1 MGCFRDYYF
10 TVSDPGCGP
19 ACSLD
24 AAAELAGCVRK
35 KIIGSGPLYHPVESA
50 KAFSES
56 ERKQALDL
64 AKRTKDLGNI
74 DDLVTRH
81 KETLLLL
88 DDLHDFAVASLVA
101 RGPVH
106 KGGPKTPV
114 E

>member
-24 AAAELAGCVRK
+24 AAATLVGCVRR
-35 KIIGSGPLYHPVESA
+35 KITGSGPLYHPVESA
-50 KAFSES
+50 KEFSES

-64 AKRTKDLGNI
+64 GKRAKDLGNI
-74 DDLVTRH
+74 DDHAARQ

-88 DDLHDFAVASLVA
+88 DDVHDFAVGCLVA

-106 KGGPKTPV
+106 ERGRKDPG
-114 E
+114 